1 MTTKPRPP
9 EILELDANLV
19 AEIQQRIA
27 ARQLTERDHEVF
39 AATLATHWY
48 LANLLT
54 QKNISIGRLQKLVF
68 GASTEKTES
77 VIGQAAEAATS
88 PPAGEGDPSA
98 ASPSCPAPDAPPKRR
113 PGHGRNGADDYP
125 GAEKIPVPHESLQPG
140 DSCPECGQGKLS
152 EQPRPAVLIRF
163 TGHAPVH
170 AKIYQRQRL
179 RCNLCGKVFTAQA
192 PEGVG
197 ADKYDVTVASTIGL
211 LKYGTG
217 MPFYRLAGLQASV
230 GIPLPASTQWKIV
243 SDQVPCLCAAFQE
256 LLRQAAQSDVF
267 YQDDTNNRILEL
279 MGKRLAKTQAEKAS
293 QAVESG
299 TPEDDSERRGIF
311 TSGIVATCAGHRIA
325 LFFTGRKHAG
335 ENLLE
340 LLAQRAQELGP
351 PIHMCDP
358 LSRNMPAE
366 LKTIVSN
373 CLAHGR
379 RQFADVAEYFHQE
392 CRHVLEALAVVY
404 HNDALARER
413 GLSPEAR
420 LQFHQAQSTPVMD
433 ELHAWLTQQIEQ
445 RLVEPNSGLGKA
457 ILYMLKRWSK
467 FTLFLRQAGAPLDN
481 NLCERALKKV
491 ILHRKNALFYKTEN
505 GAYVGDMYLSLIH
518 TCELCGINPRDYLT
532 ELLRHEREVA
542 ASPEGWMPWNYRQTL
557 DGVIAA
563 TGPPATATSDI
574 LATVP

>member
-1 MTTKPRPP
+1 
-9 EILELDANLV
+9 
-19 AEIQQRIA
+19 
-27 ARQLTERDHEVF
+27 
-39 AATLATHWY
+39 
-48 LANLLT
+48 
-54 QKNISIGRLQKLVF
+54 
-68 GASTEKTES
+68 
-77 VIGQAAEAATS
+77 
-88 PPAGEGDPSA
+88 
-98 ASPSCPAPDAPPKRR
+98 
-113 PGHGRNGADDYP
+113 
-125 GAEKIPVPHESLQPG
+125 
-140 DSCPECGQGKLS
+140 
-152 EQPRPAVLIRF
+152 
-163 TGHAPVH
+163 
-170 AKIYQRQRL
+170 
-179 RCNLCGKVFTAQA
+179 
-192 PEGVG
+192 
-197 ADKYDVTVASTIGL
+197 
-211 LKYGTG
+211 

-230 GIPLPASTQWKIV
+230 GIPLPVSTQWKIV

-256 LLRQAAQSDVF
+256 LLRQAARGDVF

-279 MGKRLAKTQAEKAS
+279 MGKRLAKTQAEKAA
-293 QAVESG
+293 QAVERG

-351 PIHMCDP
+351 PIQMCDP

-445 RLVEPNSGLGKA
+445 RLVEPNSGLQDRAGG
-457 ILYMLKRWSK
+457 
-467 FTLFLRQAGAPLDN
+467 LRRRHVP
-481 NLCERALKKV
+481 E
-491 ILHRKNALFYKTEN
+491 LH
-505 GAYVGDMYLSLIH
+505 S
-518 TCELCGINPRDYLT
+518 
-532 ELLRHEREVA
+532 HERTLRSQSAGLPDGVA
-542 ASPEGWMPWNYRQTL
+542 AARAGGRGQPGML
-557 DGVIAA
+557 DALELPADARCRPRGHGP
-563 TGPPATATSDI
+563 TGDCHVRHLGDGSLTAPHGPRRTRF
-574 LATVP
+574 LPRPRA